1 MVGGFFSKD
10 ARESSYAKVSVGTF
24 PKLPIKKADANRVV
38 VKKFK
43 KALRA
48 SQHAAIANCYREYNA
63 KGGRIVPLQT
73 GDQVQLYTCA
83 AYRIIRGTCNVTEH
97 RRGTVQPCS
106 CTLGILSQGGPAS
119 SVRRF
124 PCSSKNSVDR
134 IRVPGMLYT

>member
-1 MVGGFFSKD
+1 MVGGFFSKE

-73 GDQVQLYTCA
+73 GDQVLLCTCT
-83 AYRIIRGTCNVTEH
+83 AYRISRAACKVYIH

-106 CTLGILSQGGPAS
+106 CIPGIFSQGGAAS
-119 SVRRF
+119 SVR
-124 PCSSKNSVDR
+124 
-134 IRVPGMLYT
+134 

>member
-63 KGGRIVPLQT
+63 KGGRIVPFPGRSCWQCTQISLQ
-73 GDQVQLYTCA
+73 LKKFC
-83 AYRIIRGTCNVTEH
+83 
-97 RRGTVQPCS
+97 
-106 CTLGILSQGGPAS
+106 
-119 SVRRF
+119 
-124 PCSSKNSVDR
+124 
-134 IRVPGMLYT
+134 

>member
-1 MVGGFFSKD
+1 MVGGFFSKE

-73 GDQVQLYTCA
+73 GDQVQL
-83 AYRIIRGTCNVTEH
+83 
-97 RRGTVQPCS
+97 RRKMTGDQP
-106 CTLGILSQGGPAS
+106 
-119 SVRRF
+119 RRKMTGDQLRRKMTGDQLRRKMTGDQ
-124 PCSSKNSVDR
+124 PR
-134 IRVPGMLYT
+134 R

>member
-1 MVGGFFSKD
+1 VVGGFFSKE

-24 PKLPIKKADANRVV
+24 PKLPIKKTDANRVV

-73 GDQVQLYTCA
+73 GDQVLLCTCA
-83 AYRIIRGTCNVTEH
+83 AYIVIRGTCNVTEH
-97 RRGTVQPCS
+97 RRETVQPCS
-106 CTLGILSQGGPAS
+106 CILGILSQGGTAS
-119 SVRRF
+119 SVR
-124 PCSSKNSVDR
+124 
-134 IRVPGMLYT
+134 

>member
-1 MVGGFFSKD
+1 VVGGFFSKE

-73 GDQVQLYTCA
+73 GDQVLLYTCA
-83 AYRIIRGTCNVTEH
+83 AYIIIRGICNVTEH

-106 CTLGILSQGGPAS
+106 CILGILSQGGPA
-119 SVRRF
+119 
-124 PCSSKNSVDR
+124 CS
-134 IRVPGMLYT
+134 IR

>member
-1 MVGGFFSKD
+1 MVGGFFSKE

-73 GDQVQLYTCA
+73 GDQVLLYTYA
-83 AYRIIRGTCNVTEH
+83 AYGIVRGTCNVTKP
-97 RRGTVQPCS
+97 RRGTVHLCS
-106 CTLGILSQGGPAS
+106 CNILGILSQGGPAS
-119 SVRRF
+119 SVR
-124 PCSSKNSVDR
+124 
-134 IRVPGMLYT
+134 

>member
-73 GDQVQLYTCA
+73 GDQVLLYTCA

-119 SVRRF
+119 SVR
-124 PCSSKNSVDR
+124 
-134 IRVPGMLYT
+134 